1 MTAQDKVV
9 YLGSQASSGLLQRFR
24 QLANGRLMS
33 LSRHMLDQVDDA
45 LFERAERA
53 ENNAVQTAFFDAMRE
68 VRLQRREIERRLEQE
83 LANRHDH
90 PVSLN
95 ADVSGA
101 SGEELSLVDNE
112 HLEERLAVEGMV
124 SKARARYAHPLGN
137 LAQRLNKAV
146 NRERYDLD
154 LTPVAPAQVGD
165 AFQVASQVL
174 EIDLRARL
182 IIYKLFDRH
191 VMTQLGGLYDELN
204 RLLADA
210 GVLPDIRPSGRVR
223 QTQRQSREPAPGSS
237 AGGYHSRSAP
247 VLSDGQAD
255 ALFST
260 LQHLVAAHK
269 EGGGSEWA
277 GTGYQPVAGQVDVGG
292 LIAALSGLQNQAI
305 QTGFDDA
312 AAEPVWHLDAAALKQ
327 QLRYQLPG
335 GAEQTLGRMEDDTI
349 DIVSLLFDA
358 ILDDPALPDAIK
370 AQIARLQIP
379 VLKVALMDRALF
391 SQKKHP
397 ARRLINEMARAG
409 IGWTDSGQS
418 GGDPLFRRI
427 EDTVTYILEQFS
439 DDVGVF
445 ERCLEEFRQF
455 LSEERERTRQ
465 IEERTRQA
473 AEGKAKVDGAKEQV
487 EQELRRRIGHRQVPA
502 VVGRLLDEA
511 WSKVLFI
518 TLLKEGDDSETW
530 RNHLETADRLLW
542 SVQPKGEHAERK
554 RLVSEIP
561 GLLHDLRAGL
571 NAIMFNPV
579 EMTRLFKELEREHIR
594 VLSTPASERAPDE
607 ARPAAEEPPEQP
619 VEREEAADRGWMTA
633 ELQPFC
639 QKLDEARIGTWFE
652 FQQESGKPIRA
663 KLSARLADGDR
674 LIFVNR
680 AGFKLADRRREELAH
695 SLKRGRVILLDDNL
709 LFDKALESVVANLR
723 SLRESQGEH

>member
-9 YLGSQASSGLLQRFR
+9 YLGSQAPGGLLQRVR
-24 QLANGRLMS
+24 QLASGRLMA

-53 ENNAVQTAFFDAMRE
+53 ENNAIQTAFFDAMRE
-68 VRLQRREIERRLEQE
+68 VRLQRREIERRMEQE
-83 LANRHDH
+83 LANRHDRPVA
-90 PVSLN
+90 PVSN
-95 ADVSGA
+95 ATGDEG
-101 SGEELSLVDNE
+101 ELSLVDNE
-112 HLEERLAVEGMV
+112 QLEERLAVEGMV

-137 LAQRLNKAV
+137 LVQRINKASA
-146 NRERYDLD
+146 RDQYDLD
-154 LTPVAPAQVGD
+154 LAPVAPAQVAG
-165 AFQVASQVL
+165 AFQIATEILQ
-174 EIDLRARL
+174 IDLRARL

-204 RLLADA
+204 RLLIDA
-210 GVLPDIRPSGRVR
+210 GVMPEIKPTAR
-223 QTQRQSREPAPGSS
+223 TQPSRERRQPTPGGQHAAPHARTSQQ
-237 AGGYHSRSAP
+237 
-247 VLSDGQAD
+247 LSDGQAD

-260 LQHLVAAHK
+260 LQQLVAAHK
-269 EGGGSEWA
+269 GAESSEWS
-277 GTGYQPVAGQVDVGG
+277 GTGYESVVNAVELGSV
-292 LIAALSGLQNQAI
+292 ISALSGLQSE
-305 QTGFDDA
+305 A
-312 AAEPVWHLDAAALKQ
+312 ARVSVELDTTAEVWHLDAAALKQ
-327 QLRYQLPG
+327 QLRHQLPG
-335 GAEQTLGRMEDDTI
+335 GGARPLGRVEDDTI

-397 ARRLINEMARAG
+397 ARRLINEMAQAG
-409 IGWTDSGQS
+409 IGWTDAGQS

-427 EDTVTYILEQFS
+427 ESTVTYILEQFS

-445 ERCLEEFRQF
+445 ERCLDEFRQF
-455 LSEERERTRQ
+455 LAEERERTRQ

-473 AEGKAKVDGAKEQV
+473 AEGKAKVEGAKEHV
-487 EQELRRRIGHRQVPA
+487 EQELRRRIGHSQVPP

-518 TLLKEGDDSETW
+518 TLLKEGDDSEAW
-530 RNHLETADRLLW
+530 RHHLDTVDRLLW
-542 SVQPKGEHAERK
+542 SVQPKGDHAERK

-594 VLSTPASERAPDE
+594 VLSTPATERRE
-607 ARPAAEEPPEQP
+607 AEPA
-619 VEREEAADRGWMTA
+619 VVEEAAEPDIESGDKGWVTP

-652 FQQESGKPIRA
+652 FEQGSGKPIRA
-663 KLSARLADGDR
+663 KLSARLANGDR

-680 AGFKLADRRREELAH
+680 AGFKLADRRRDELA
-695 SLKRGRVILLDDNL
+695 SGLKRGRVIMLDDNL

-723 SLRESQGEH
+723 SLRESQGTS